1 MNIRK
6 LISSILNRACVF
18 FSVIAFGYALVMWFI
33 YASDGSD
40 VLIRATNLLFYFIF
54 SILLAVA
61 NSILTMEGC
70 PKGWRTVIHY
80 LICLFGF
87 YTCFLVPL
95 AMAAAQ
101 NFVGIVFFTLI
112 YLSVMGCIALFSS
125 RLKKNKERNEA
136 YRKQYKKK

>member
-18 FSVIAFGYALVMWFI
+18 FSIISFGYALVMWFI
-33 YASDGSD
+33 YASDGSE
-40 VLIRATNLLFYFIF
+40 VLIRATNLLFYFVF

-61 NSILTMEGC
+61 NSILTINEWS
-70 PKGWRTVIHY
+70 KGWRTVIHY

-87 YTCFLVPL
+87 YTCFLVPM

-101 NFVGIVFFTLI
+101 VFVGIVFFTLI
-112 YLSVMGCIALFSS
+112 YLLIMGGIALFSA

-136 YRKQYKKK
+136 YQKQYKRK